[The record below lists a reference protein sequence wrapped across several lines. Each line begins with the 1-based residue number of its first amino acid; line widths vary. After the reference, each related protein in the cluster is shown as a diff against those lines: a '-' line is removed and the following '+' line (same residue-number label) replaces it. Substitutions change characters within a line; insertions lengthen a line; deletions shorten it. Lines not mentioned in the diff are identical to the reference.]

1 MNKLSMK
8 HQKTR
13 SVREHIIKMRDIV
26 AWLKMRENSKD
37 YKFYCPSYTLRI
49 AEARNANYKK

>member
-1 MNKLSMK
+1 MK
-8 HQKTR
+8 HHKTR

-37 YKFYCPSYTLRI
+37 
-49 AEARNANYKK
+49 

>member
-1 MNKLSMK
+1 MK